1 MAFLIG
7 SLYYTILTG
16 SSLQGTLGKA
26 AVRLKVCVF
35 EGKSIDHGRAFARR
49 FCGQVLL
56 WLFLLVAV
64 AVAVGGV
71 AATRDGAILL
81 GILVFFVA
89 IAVVYIPV
97 IFSSRR
103 QTLYDMMVWTI
114 VVERD

>member
-16 SSLQGTLGKA
+16 SSLQGTLVKA

-35 EGKSIDHGRAFARR
+35 EGKRIDHGRAFARR

-64 AVAVGGV
+64 AVGGV

-81 GILVFFVA
+81 GILVFFVG

-103 QTLYDMMVWTI
+103 QTLYDMMVGTV
-114 VVERD
+114 VVEKD